1 MRTRF
6 INTLSFE
13 AERSNTLSF
22 RAERSEVEEPSGLPA
37 QRELLPHQHVQGQ
50 DDNSIG
56 PNIYGTSMKILI
68 AAASFS
74 SHISGLQ
81 RHAFNVVRCLLRQP
95 EISVVHLVVAP
106 WQRELVQAAGLNPD
120 ARLVI
125 HIAEMKQSSLSR
137 NLWYYRQLPA
147 LAASLHADVVHLS
160 YPMPVNAAPFTCP
173 TVVTLHD
180 LYPYEIPLNF
190 GFQKFIFNR
199 LVLRQCLR
207 NINAIACVSEATSA
221 RLRQY
226 APAATCRKAVR
237 IYNCVEAEP
246 LCAEESPIP
255 GWQGEPFLLCVAQ
268 HRRNKNIP
276 LLIRT
281 FDRLLRFGQVN
292 PRMKLVVIGIAGP
305 ETRRIHRLV
314 SSRSLERNIH
324 FLEGLSEPELQW
336 CYARCEA
343 LVAPSMTE
351 GFGLPVAEAL
361 LTGCRVICSDIPAH
375 REVGDG
381 QCRFVALRKNAEQ
394 TLAEAIATTLQ
405 EPAKAPIVLPQFS
418 SSLLA
423 KQYIGLY
430 RRLVASAGLLQNA
443 EFSAPLHAAAS
454 ERQSL

>member
-1 MRTRF
+1 
-6 INTLSFE
+6 
-13 AERSNTLSF
+13 
-22 RAERSEVEEPSGLPA
+22 
-37 QRELLPHQHVQGQ
+37 
-50 DDNSIG
+50 
-56 PNIYGTSMKILI
+56 MKILL

-81 RHAFNVVRCLLRQP
+81 RHAFNVARCLLQQP
-95 EISVVHLVVAP
+95 EISAVHLVVAP
-106 WQRELVQAAGLNPD
+106 WQRELVQAAGLNPG

-125 HIAEMKQSSLSR
+125 HIAEMKPSSFSR

-160 YPMPVNAAPFTCP
+160 YPMPIDAASFACP

-190 GFQKFIFNR
+190 GFPKFIFNR
-199 LVLRQCLR
+199 LILQQCLR
-207 NINAIACVSEATSA
+207 SINAIACVSEATSV

-226 APAATCRKAVR
+226 APATTWRKAVR
-237 IYNCVEAEP
+237 IYNCVEAES
-246 LCAEESPIP
+246 LCAMESPIP

-281 FDRLLRFGQVN
+281 LDRLLGFGQID

-305 ETRRIHRLV
+305 ETRSIYRLV
-314 SSRSLERNIH
+314 SGRDLDLSVH

-361 LTGCRVICSDIPAH
+361 LAGCRVICSDIPAH

-381 QCRFVALRKNAEQ
+381 HCRFVALRKNAEEA
-394 TLAEAIATTLQ
+394 LAEAIVATLR
-405 EPAKAPIVLPQFS
+405 EPAKAPISLPQFS

-430 RRLVASAGLLQNA
+430 RRLVAPAALLQNA
-443 EFSAPLHAAAS
+443 RFSASLHAATS
-454 ERQSL
+454 ESNLYESNSTPPCVPVQRG

>member
-1 MRTRF
+1 
-6 INTLSFE
+6 
-13 AERSNTLSF
+13 
-22 RAERSEVEEPSGLPA
+22 
-37 QRELLPHQHVQGQ
+37 
-50 DDNSIG
+50 
-56 PNIYGTSMKILI
+56 MKILI

-74 SHISGLQ
+74 SRISGLQ

-95 EISVVHLVVAP
+95 EISAVHLVVAP
-106 WQRELVQAAGLNPD
+106 WQRKLPQAAGLNPD
-120 ARLVI
+120 ARLAI
-125 HIAEMKQSSLSR
+125 HIAEMELSSFSR
-137 NLWYYRQLPA
+137 NLWYYRRLPE
-147 LAASLHADVVHLS
+147 LAASLHTDVVHLS
-160 YPMPVNAAPFTCP
+160 YPMPVNAASFACP

-180 LYPYEIPLNF
+180 MYPYEIPLNF
-190 GFQKFIFNR
+190 GFPKFIFNR
-199 LVLRQCLR
+199 LILQQCLR
-207 NINAIACVSEATSA
+207 NIDAIACISEVTRV

-226 APAATCRKAVR
+226 APATTWRKAIR

-246 LCAEESPIP
+246 LCSIGSPIP
-255 GWQGEPFLLCVAQ
+255 GWQSDPFLLCVAQ

-281 FDRLLRFGQVN
+281 FDRLLDFGQID

-305 ETRRIHRLV
+305 ETRSIHRLV
-314 SSRSLERNIH
+314 SSLDLDRNVH

-361 LTGCRVICSDIPAH
+361 LAGCRVICSDIPAH

-381 QCRFVALRKNAEQ
+381 HCRFVALRKNAEQ
-394 TLAEAIATTLQ
+394 ALAEAIVATLR
-405 EPAKAPIVLPQFS
+405 EPVKAQISLPQFS

-423 KQYIGLY
+423 KQYVGLY
-430 RRLVASAGLLQNA
+430 RRLLASAALLQNA
-443 EFSAPLHAAAS
+443 EFSASLHAAAS